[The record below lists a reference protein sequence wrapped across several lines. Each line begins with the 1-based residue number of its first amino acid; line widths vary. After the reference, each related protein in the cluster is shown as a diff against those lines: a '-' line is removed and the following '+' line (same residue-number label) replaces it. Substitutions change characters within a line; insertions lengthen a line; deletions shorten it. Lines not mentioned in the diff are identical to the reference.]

1 MSLHDTIMPLWGKT
15 FLQLISIFVFS
26 KSCTVSSGCL
36 GKHLVVTI
44 SIHFLLSSAVFPW
57 RLSQL
62 LICCMPAPHH
72 PSPRPILEMPTLLPL
87 PLLNGTMLCF
97 IQRLL
102 LQLPGR
108 GSEIG
113 QCILHRKPHTPTGVI
128 CQSCSLPSVVFPLV
142 LWACMQE
149 IACINANS
157 IL

>member
-62 LICCMPAPHH
+62 LICCMPAPLH
-72 PSPRPILEMPTLLPL
+72 PDPSLRCPL
-87 PLLNGTMLCF
+87 FFPYPCSMALCSASS
-97 IQRLL
+97 
-102 LQLPGR
+102 R
-108 GSEIG
+108 GSSSSCQDEALKQG
-113 QCILHRKPHTPTGVI
+113 NVYCIENHTHQQVSSAKAAHFLRLSFHWFCGPV
-128 CQSCSLPSVVFPLV
+128 CKK
-142 LWACMQE
+142 
-149 IACINANS
+149 
-157 IL
+157 